1 MVEMREHDNVGSAI
15 ILIGPVRAGK
25 STVGSLLATKLALP
39 FYELDE
45 LRFEYYREIG
55 YDPAEAKRR
64 IESAGFW
71 GLYRYWKP
79 FEAYAVERLLS
90 EHKTGVISF
99 GAGHSVYEEDALF
112 RRVQA
117 VMAPFPR
124 VVLLLPSPDIDVTMR
139 ELRSRDVDP
148 PVTEPDINEHFVRHH
163 SNGDLAKEVVY
174 TLGKT
179 PEETCDEIRLRFG
192 LLAR

>member
-124 VVLLLPSPDIDVTMR
+124 VVLLLPSPDFDVTMR